1 MLSSLQQELKSAMKS
16 GDKARIAALRNMI
29 AKLRAKQIDKGSDL
43 TDSDSI
49 KVLHGVGKQ
58 LKDALQQYRNA
69 GRSDLAEKEAAELK
83 VLEEFLPEA
92 LSEEDINSIVK
103 RFIAET
109 GAQSMADMGR
119 VMPLVMK
126 EIAGRGDGRLA
137 QQIVREHLA

>member
-49 KVLHGVGKQ
+49 KVLQGVGKQ